1 MRQPFFKFLSKPL
14 TKKYLKIFLT
24 LVIQVNP
31 NCSFKRVATF
41 LEINDGVYITFL
53 DFYGLF
59 YFYFFLKL
67 NSMLRLKYKD
77 IPNMA

>member
-24 LVIQVNP
+24 LVIPVSL

-59 YFYFFLKL
+59 
-67 NSMLRLKYKD
+67 
-77 IPNMA
+77 